1 MDERTHPDNCIWIC
15 CCCGCLPV
23 LGIIKGIIIVGPIF
37 IISLFGFTGAAI
49 ILLPHDIFLTYK
61 ALCKTSVIGI
71 NLKIMAMFLLPIALF
86 SWPIIVAFGGSLFG
100 IIYGLFCP
108 TVRTFDSDYNLIYGG
123 IVDVFKDTFHYI
135 GKFWDF
141 NYDSYFT
148 YLSDIEKRK
157 VDNPFDISIIQII
170 IGLILAGYG
179 SLVGVI
185 VCSLLWIIKL
195 IPCIYRLY
203 YHLFKYYC
211 ELKGLDMFLYSLLF
225 LIAIA
230 LVPAVGVLTILGYIG
245 YGLYGGIY
253 CAIDG
258 YKHNIGR
265 GIISIWISLRKCDYQ
280 TNEWI
285 FDCECSFIPDC
296 SDNCLKKDN
305 PELKKNEDV
314 EPEKESNEKDS
325 ATENLIT
332 HKNEND
338 QDNNNLDTEGNNDNS
353 NLKDE
358 NKENNKNLN
367 DDDSN
372 VNSNLKEVN
381 KENNNNLNE
390 EENQKD
396 INLDVEENI

>member
-1 MDERTHPDNCIWIC
+1 MDEKKKKRIHRDNCLWIC
-15 CCCGCLPV
+15 CCCGCLPI

-108 TVRTFDSDYNLIYGG
+108 TVRTFNSDYNLIYGG

-157 VDNPFDISIIQII
+157 VDNPFDISIIQLI

-185 VCSLLWIIKL
+185 VCSLFWIIKL

-203 YHLFKYYC
+203 YHLFEYYC
-211 ELKGLDMFLYSLLF
+211 ELKGLDKLLYSLLF

-230 LVPAVGVLTILGYIG
+230 LTPAIGVLTILGYIG

-280 TNEWI
+280 TNKWI
-285 FDCECSFIPDC
+285 FNCEYSCIPDC
-296 SDNCLKKDN
+296 NDNCLKKDN
-305 PELKKNEDV
+305 PKLLKNEEKKNV
-314 EPEKESNEKDS
+314 ELEKKSNEKDFS
-325 ATENLIT
+325 TDNIKVDKAEEN
-332 HKNEND
+332 
-338 QDNNNLDTEGNNDNS
+338 QDNNILNTEDNKDNS
-353 NLKDE
+353 D
-358 NKENNKNLN
+358 
-367 DDDSN
+367 
-372 VNSNLKEVN
+372 LKEEEK
-381 KENNNNLNE
+381 KENNNNLKE
-390 EENQKD
+390 EENQQN
-396 INLDVEENI
+396 INLNIEENI

>member
-108 TVRTFDSDYNLIYGG
+108 TVRTFNSDYNLIYGG

-157 VDNPFDISIIQII
+157 VDNPFDISIIQLI

-185 VCSLLWIIKL
+185 VCSLFWIIKL

-203 YHLFKYYC
+203 YHLFEYYC
-211 ELKGLDMFLYSLLF
+211 ELKGLDKLLYSLLF

-230 LVPAVGVLTILGYIG
+230 LTPAIGVLTILGYIG

-280 TNEWI
+280 TNKWI
-285 FDCECSFIPDC
+285 FNCEYSCIPDC
-296 SDNCLKKDN
+296 NDNCLKKDN
-305 PELKKNEDV
+305 PELLKNEEKKNV
-314 EPEKESNEKDS
+314 ELEKKSNEKDFS
-325 ATENLIT
+325 TDNIKVDKAEEN
-332 HKNEND
+332 
-338 QDNNNLDTEGNNDNS
+338 QDNNILNTEDNKDNS
-353 NLKDE
+353 D
-358 NKENNKNLN
+358 
-367 DDDSN
+367 
-372 VNSNLKEVN
+372 LKEEEK
-381 KENNNNLNE
+381 KENNNNLKE
-390 EENQKD
+390 EENQQN
-396 INLDVEENI
+396 INLNIEENI

>member
-1 MDERTHPDNCIWIC
+1 MSERTHPDNCIWIC

-280 TNEWI
+280 TNKWI
-285 FDCECSFIPDC
+285 FNCEYSCIPDC
-296 SDNCLKKDN
+296 NDNCLKKDN
-305 PELKKNEDV
+305 PELLKNEEKKNV
-314 EPEKESNEKDS
+314 ELEKKSNEKDFS
-325 ATENLIT
+325 TDNIKVDKAEEN
-332 HKNEND
+332 
-338 QDNNNLDTEGNNDNS
+338 QDNNILNTEDNKDNS
-353 NLKDE
+353 D
-358 NKENNKNLN
+358 
-367 DDDSN
+367 
-372 VNSNLKEVN
+372 LKEEEK
-381 KENNNNLNE
+381 KENNNNLKE
-390 EENQKD
+390 EENQQN
-396 INLDVEENI
+396 INLNIEENI

>member
-1 MDERTHPDNCIWIC
+1 MGKRTHPDNCIWIC

-37 IISLFGFTGAAI
+37 IISLFGYTGIAM

-71 NLKIMAMFLLPIALF
+71 NLKIMAMLLLPIALF

-108 TVRTFDSDYNLIYGG
+108 TVRTFDSNYNLICGG
-123 IVDVFKDTFHYI
+123 IIDVFEDTFHYI

-157 VDNPFDISIIQII
+157 VDHPFDISIIQII

-185 VCSLLWIIKL
+185 VCSLFWIIKL

-203 YHLFKYYC
+203 YHLFEYYC
-211 ELKGLDMFLYSLLF
+211 ELKGLDKLLYSLLF

-230 LVPAVGVLTILGYIG
+230 LTPAIGVLTILGYIG

-280 TNEWI
+280 TNKWI
-285 FDCECSFIPDC
+285 FNCEYSCIPDC
-296 SDNCLKKDN
+296 NDNCLKKDN
-305 PELKKNEDV
+305 PELLKNEEKKNV
-314 EPEKESNEKDS
+314 ELEKKSNEKDFS
-325 ATENLIT
+325 TDNIKVDKAEEN
-332 HKNEND
+332 
-338 QDNNNLDTEGNNDNS
+338 QDNNILNTEDNKDNS
-353 NLKDE
+353 D
-358 NKENNKNLN
+358 
-367 DDDSN
+367 
-372 VNSNLKEVN
+372 LKEEEK
-381 KENNNNLNE
+381 KENNNNLKE
-390 EENQKD
+390 EENQQN
-396 INLDVEENI
+396 INLNIEENI

>member
-37 IISLFGFTGAAI
+37 IISLFGYTGIAM

-71 NLKIMAMFLLPIALF
+71 NLKIMAMLLLPIALF

-108 TVRTFDSDYNLIYGG
+108 TVRTFDSNYNLICGG
-123 IVDVFKDTFHYI
+123 IIDVFEDTFHYI

-157 VDNPFDISIIQII
+157 VDHPFDISIIQII

-185 VCSLLWIIKL
+185 VCSLFWIIKL

-203 YHLFKYYC
+203 YHLFEYYC
-211 ELKGLDMFLYSLLF
+211 ELKGLDKLLYSLLF

-230 LVPAVGVLTILGYIG
+230 LTPAIGVLTILGYIG

-280 TNEWI
+280 TNKWI
-285 FDCECSFIPDC
+285 FNCEYSCIPDC
-296 SDNCLKKDN
+296 NDNCLKKDN
-305 PELKKNEDV
+305 PELLKNEEKKNV
-314 EPEKESNEKDS
+314 ELEKKSNEKDFS
-325 ATENLIT
+325 TDNIKVDKAEEN
-332 HKNEND
+332 
-338 QDNNNLDTEGNNDNS
+338 QDNNILNTEDNKDNS
-353 NLKDE
+353 D
-358 NKENNKNLN
+358 
-367 DDDSN
+367 
-372 VNSNLKEVN
+372 LKEEEK
-381 KENNNNLNE
+381 KENNNNLKE
-390 EENQKD
+390 EENQQN
-396 INLDVEENI
+396 INLNIEENI